1 LQLTFAIE
9 NRLSVNSLEEGNTMV
24 AIKDLQDG
32 MKRVSV
38 EAKVVDKGDPREVKS
53 RFKDETYRI
62 VDAVVADESGSVKLT
77 LWNEQIDQINVGDN
91 IKIEN
96 GYVTSFKSE
105 IQLNV
110 GKFGKLT
117 VE

>member
-1 LQLTFAIE
+1 
-9 NRLSVNSLEEGNTMV
+9 MV

-32 MKRVSV
+32 QKRVSV
-38 EAKVVDKGDPREVKS
+38 EAKVVEKSEVREVKS

-62 VDAVVADESGSVKLT
+62 VDAVVADETGSIKLT
-77 LWNEQIDQINVGDN
+77 LWNDQINLVNVGDN

-96 GYVTSFKSE
+96 GYITSFKGE

-110 GKFGKLT
+110 GKFGKLA
-117 VE
+117 VG